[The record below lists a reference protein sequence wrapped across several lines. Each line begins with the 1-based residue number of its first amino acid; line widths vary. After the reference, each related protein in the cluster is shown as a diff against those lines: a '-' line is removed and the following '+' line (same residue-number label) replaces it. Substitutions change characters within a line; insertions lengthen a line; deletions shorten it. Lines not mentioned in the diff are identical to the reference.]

1 MLCVPSQ
8 ISSLRSGMD
17 RICQQ
22 GIKPFSDTNQK
33 STVLLEKKLFVLTK
47 LMQVLLVAEKL
58 SGGVK

>member
-1 MLCVPSQ
+1 
-8 ISSLRSGMD
+8 MD

-33 STVLLEKKLFVLTK
+33 STVLLEKKLFVLIK

-58 SGGVK
+58 PGGVK